1 MSKAAELAALIGSQT
16 ALSNRNLI
24 INGAMQVAQR
34 GTSAVAVGAGTFI
47 VDRFKTYES
56 TDGAYT
62 IEQSTDAP
70 DGFTTSLKGQVTTA
84 DTSIAAG
91 QYAYW
96 PYYIEAQDL
105 QHLSYGASSAKTITL
120 SFWVKSSKTGVYTVA
135 AYKPDNTAYIF
146 TQEYTISSANTWENK
161 TITIA
166 PTAGSTSFITSSGG
180 AIANDNGPGLIL
192 SWNLSF
198 GSNFTGGTSNSW
210 SSDTSDYST
219 TNAVNWMDSTSNN
232 FYLTGVQ
239 LEVGSSATDFDHS
252 ESYGETLAKCQRYY
266 QKSFP
271 QGTAPGSSTSTN
283 SEFQFSFGTAG
294 NQIVGA
300 YVVFPTLMRASPT
313 LTLYDNAG
321 ASGKVRLYDG
331 GGSATDNIG
340 LNTSNA
346 TDTRLMVRIF
356 GSSAA
361 GLGFMYQADA
371 EL

>member
-34 GTSAVAVGAGTFI
+34 GTSAVTVGAGSFV

-180 AIANDNGPGLIL
+180 EIANDNGPGLIL

-210 SSDTSDYST
+210 SNNTSDYST

-239 LEVGSSATDFDHS
+239 LELGQQATPFEHRSFGD
-252 ESYGETLAKCQRYY
+252 ELARCQRYY
-266 QKSFP
+266 HQANFLAGP
-271 QGTAPGSSTSTN
+271 YYGGGAIAMYCLNANEAGGTVNYPVTMRAAPTIRTKDA
-283 SEFQFSFGTAG
+283 AG
-294 NQIVGA
+294 NIGGIH
-300 YVVFPTLMRASPT
+300 RAAIGNVTSGVT
-313 LTLYDNAG
+313 IGWTGNADANTKG
-321 ASGKVRLYDG
+321 FS
-331 GGSATDNIG
+331 G
-340 LNTSNA
+340 LNKSGAWA
-346 TDTRLMVRIF
+346 TGNMII
-356 GSSAA
+356 G
-361 GLGFMYQADA
+361 GYEADA